1 VDPAAAR
8 LSPLL
13 DRLVNYERDRPNQA
27 LWDLAVTSALLA
39 RPGAA
44 AAPRPAVQVGGSK
57 GKGSTCAM
65 LGALARRA
73 GLSVGIYTSPHV
85 TTLLERIAVD
95 GESVPVDELE
105 RILAGVLA
113 APGERA
119 PTFFEAMTVAAA
131 QWFAERRVDLAVYEV
146 GLGGR
151 LDATTALPVDL
162 SILTTIELEHT
173 EILGDTVAA
182 IAREKAA
189 ILRPGGT
196 ALTTATGEALP
207 QLQARADEVGAKLL
221 VVDRDFGAVRV
232 RDRGD
237 VLTGNLW
244 LPDRLVPFELRG
256 GALFDLSAL
265 AVAACGLET
274 LRPGVLGKE
283 LAMARPQAPCRFE
296 VFEQPDGGAV
306 VLDGAHTERSMAAV
320 ADELRRRWPGR
331 KFDFLFGSASG
342 KRWRESLSSL
352 LPLVDTLKVT
362 AVSGTSSE
370 DPSLIAAYYHARG
383 IAAEQVDDV
392 GAGLAALAKRGGI
405 RVVVGS
411 FYLVG
416 EARRLLVSAAA
427 NLT

>member
-1 VDPAAAR
+1 MDQAVAR

-27 LWDLAVTSALLA
+27 LWDLAVTSALLSRA
-39 RPGAA
+39 GAA
-44 AAPRPAVQVGGSK
+44 TPRRPAVQVGGSK
-57 GKGSTCAM
+57 GKGSTCTM
-65 LGALARRA
+65 LAALANRA
-73 GLSVGIYTSPHV
+73 GMSVGVYTSPHV
-85 TTLLERIAVD
+85 TTLLERIVVD
-95 GESVPVDELE
+95 GSTVPIDDLE
-105 RILAGVLA
+105 RILRQVLA
-113 APGERA
+113 TPGERA

-151 LDATTALPVDL
+151 LHATTASPVDL

-182 IAREKAA
+182 IAREKAH
-189 ILRPGGT
+189 IIRPGGI

-221 VVDRDFGAVRV
+221 VADRDFGAVRV

-237 VLTGNLW
+237 LLTGNLW

-256 GALFDLSAL
+256 GAMFDLSAL

-283 LAMARPQAPCRFE
+283 LAMTRPQAPCRFE
-296 VFEQPDGGAV
+296 VLPQPDGGAV

-320 ADELRRRWPGR
+320 AEELRRRWPGR
-331 KFDFLFGSASG
+331 KFAVLFGSAAG
-342 KRWRESLSSL
+342 KRWRESLSCL
-352 LPLVDTLKVT
+352 LPLVDNLKVT

-370 DPSLIAAYYHARG
+370 DPSLIAEHCHARG
-383 IAAEQVDDV
+383 IAAERVDDV
-392 GAGLAALAKRGGI
+392 EAGLAALARCGGI

-427 NLT
+427 NLA